1 MKYSGFVG
9 KWLRRF
15 ILAILLFCALNVFA
29 INVWSYH
36 QENDRLTNRTYSL
49 AQSPMPRLD
58 LYDELKLQVSCRE
71 NRLQV
76 VIEADSLIASQGAKF
91 DMEYQIDKKAPI
103 TIQMRTFSDS
113 KRKGYTDNDA
123 KPIVDGVLAGREAIF
138 IRVKTMI
145 GKVLSAS
152 IPLPDAAKPIQQ
164 VMADCDMTLPD
175 SANGNSNYT
184 LSDFEQNFNKL
195 SPEQKQKL
203 LRKIEQLMMEMR

>member
-1 MKYSGFVG
+1 MKYNAFIC
-9 KWLRRF
+9 KCMRLF
-15 ILAILLFCALNVFA
+15 ILAILFLRAFNVFA

-36 QENDRLTNRTYSL
+36 QEIDRLTNRTYSI

-58 LYDELKLQVSCRE
+58 LYDELKLQVSCRD
-71 NRLQV
+71 NRLRV
-76 VIEADSLIASQGAKF
+76 TIEADSLIASQGAKF
-91 DMEYQIDKKAPI
+91 EMEYQIDKNTPS
-103 TIQMRTFSDS
+103 TLQMQMFPDS
-113 KRKGYTDNDA
+113 KRKGYTDNA
-123 KPIVDGVLAGREAIF
+123 AESIVNGIVTGRDAIF

-175 SANGNSNYT
+175 KANDNSNYT

-195 SPEQKQKL
+195 SPEQKQQL